1 MGIFQPVALFGISG
15 NGVEWEIVSNKFF
28 FLELYDIMRYQ
39 KKKGCIVLYG
49 ND

>member
-28 FLELYDIMRYQ
+28 FLELYDIMYSQ
-39 KKKGCIVLYG
+39 KEIY
-49 ND
+49 

>member
-28 FLELYDIMRYQ
+28 FLELYDIICT
-39 KKKGCIVLYG
+39 KKRNILTKK
-49 ND
+49 